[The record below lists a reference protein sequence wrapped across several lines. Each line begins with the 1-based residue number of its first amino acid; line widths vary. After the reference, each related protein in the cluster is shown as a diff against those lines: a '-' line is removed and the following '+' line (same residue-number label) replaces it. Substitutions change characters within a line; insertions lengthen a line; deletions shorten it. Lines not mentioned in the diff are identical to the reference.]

1 MWCLTQRMDE
11 RFSLQDTAPAAAPVD
26 LTQCLQLFLQRE
38 LLDNENT
45 WYIVHPVVAGGADS
59 PP

>member
-1 MWCLTQRMDE
+1 MLGRRAQRMDE

-26 LTQCLQLFLQRE
+26 LTRCLQLFLQRE

-45 WYIVHPVVAGGADS
+45 WCALRPPSAGRAR
-59 PP
+59 